1 MYFDEVMSCQLM
13 FENDISGFSYCLI
26 LYCPGSLSATI
37 RSEALLHPCLCSFI
51 VWVCYE
57 FHDPCAV
64 HYLPYLYCLISSHL
78 TFNPPL
84 PDILHHTT
92 SLFLSAAVTAPEQDP
107 VDEIVQSYLQ
117 GMGFVRAD
125 IAYAM
130 QATHTNE
137 TDVVMEYLLNNP
149 RLDEFYL
156 DPSTGD
162 ANETFRNLE
171 TTGDGVG
178 VGAGREVGDLERA
191 VPDALSALVGD
202 ISTVDASED
211 SLLLVAETSQ
221 ALAADDDDTG
231 VDPGS
236 VLDSLASNAF
246 GSDQDHSAGGGEVQP
261 QVGGIGGGGGGGA
274 DVAGLRRDLGQLISE
289 LSRLCVDGDATGT
302 GTGTGTPADES
313 ALPSLL
319 TASVPLPVPPP
330 ASLESTPV
338 TPPHGPSAS
347 ALDPVQGVQGEYST
361 PRGPADARLVLQA
374 LGRRGLRE
382 EDSSAPTL
390 STPPG
395 DGNDSVVSH

>member
-1 MYFDEVMSCQLM
+1 M
-13 FENDISGFSYCLI
+13 
-26 LYCPGSLSATI
+26 
-37 RSEALLHPCLCSFI
+37 
-51 VWVCYE
+51 
-57 FHDPCAV
+57 
-64 HYLPYLYCLISSHL
+64 
-78 TFNPPL
+78 
-84 PDILHHTT
+84 
-92 SLFLSAAVTAPEQDP
+92 
-107 VDEIVQSYLQ
+107 DEIVQSYLQ

-125 IAYAM
+125 IAFAM
-130 QATHTNE
+130 QAMQTNE

-149 RLDEFYL
+149 RQEEFYL
-156 DPSTGD
+156 EPSGGD
-162 ANETFRNLE
+162 AEDSFRDME
-171 TTGDGVG
+171 SVGAGVG
-178 VGAGREVGDLERA
+178 AGAGREVDDLERA

-221 ALAADDDDTG
+221 VLAADDDDAD

-236 VLDSLASNAF
+236 IPNSLSSAVF
-246 GSDQDHSAGGGEVQP
+246 GSDQDRTGGGEVQP
-261 QVGGIGGGGGGGA
+261 QGGGGGGGGGA

-330 ASLESTPV
+330 VSLDSTPV
-338 TPPHGPSAS
+338 TPPHHGPSHIAVE
-347 ALDPVQGVQGEYST
+347 PVQGDYST

-382 EDSSAPTL
+382 EDSPAPTL

-395 DGNDSVVSH
+395 DGNDSVVRH